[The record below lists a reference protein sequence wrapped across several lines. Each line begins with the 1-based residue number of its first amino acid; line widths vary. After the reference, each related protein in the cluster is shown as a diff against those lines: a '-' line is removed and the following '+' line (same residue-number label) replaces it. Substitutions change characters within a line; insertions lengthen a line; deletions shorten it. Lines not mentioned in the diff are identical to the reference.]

1 MEVVVLGSGSKGNS
15 ALVRAAGSALL
26 VDAGLSARQLRRRLD
41 AVGQDPAR
49 IEAVLLTHEHSDHV
63 AGLRVFRRRFPLPV
77 VANAPTLEATERIVG
92 ESLDGSV
99 EQATGTCLEIGPFRV
114 TSFPVPHDAA
124 ETVGYVIEAEG
135 VRLGYAT
142 DLGHVTHLVHERLA
156 SCELVVIEANHDRQ
170 MLLDGPYPWATKQR
184 VASRHGHLSNDH
196 AASLLPDLAR
206 SSARAVVLAHLS
218 ETNNDPL
225 LALAAVKGA
234 LHAEGLDAMRVELAR
249 QDAPAAGV
257 AV

>member
-1 MEVVVLGSGSKGNS
+1 MEVVVLGSGSRGNS

-26 VDAGLSARQLRRRLD
+26 VDAGLSARQLRRRLE

-49 IEAVLLTHEHSDHV
+49 IEAVLLTHEHSDHI
-63 AGLRVFRRRFPLPV
+63 AGLRVFRRRCPLPV
-77 VANAPTLEATERIVG
+77 VANASTLEATERILG
-92 ESLDGSV
+92 ENLDDSV
-99 EQATGTCLEIGPFRV
+99 EQATGGKLQIGPFQV

-142 DLGHVTHLVHERLA
+142 DLGHVTRLVHERLS
-156 SCELVVIEANHDRQ
+156 SCEMVVVEANHDRQ
-170 MLLDGPYPWATKQR
+170 MLMDGPYPWATKQR

-196 AASLLPDLAR
+196 AAGLLPDLAR
-206 SSARAVVLAHLS
+206 SGTRAAVLAHLS

-225 LALAAVKGA
+225 LALAVVRGA
-234 LHAEGLDAMRVELAR
+234 LRAEGLDAMRIELAR
-249 QDAPAAGV
+249 QDTPAGAV